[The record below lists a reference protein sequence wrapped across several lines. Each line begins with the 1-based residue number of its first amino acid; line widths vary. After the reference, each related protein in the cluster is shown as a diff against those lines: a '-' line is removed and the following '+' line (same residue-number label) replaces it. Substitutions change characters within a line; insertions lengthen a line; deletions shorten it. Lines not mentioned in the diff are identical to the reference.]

1 MGLRY
6 RNLRGFEMGLAE
18 RREEAARP
26 VETRVLPREVL
37 EAQIR
42 KVGWLRGR
50 WSCKCG
56 VVDVVEERCLM
67 WRRRSCWWWWR
78 RWRTTREN
86 REYMIMMIVEMGME
100 EG

>member
-42 KVGWLRGR
+42 KVGWLSGR
-50 WSCKCG
+50 WSFKCG
-56 VVDVVEERCLM
+56 VVEERCLM
-67 WRRRSCWWWWR
+67 WRGGVVGGGGGGGEQRGRIES
-78 RWRTTREN
+78 T
-86 REYMIMMIVEMGME
+86 
-100 EG
+100 